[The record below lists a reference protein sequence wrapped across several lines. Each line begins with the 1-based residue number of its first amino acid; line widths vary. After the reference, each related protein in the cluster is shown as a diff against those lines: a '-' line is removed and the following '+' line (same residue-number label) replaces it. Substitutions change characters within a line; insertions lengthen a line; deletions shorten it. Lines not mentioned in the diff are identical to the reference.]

1 MGRDDCA
8 EALKLAGVI
17 VQAAGP
23 LDIDSPTGKLVVS
36 SLISSFRAWD

>member
-17 VQAAGP
+17 AQAAGP
-23 LDIDSPTGKLVVS
+23 LDPTGKLVVS
-36 SLISSFRAWD
+36 SPISSFRAWD